1 MKILRKTRRRSLRS
15 RFIFLKNRIRLYKKK
30 LSTVSLKDNEIEY
43 SPYIYAWESELEFM
57 AYLTHHWGC
66 IETGGEVYGYF
77 SHAARPVVVFITP
90 PGPKAIHNFAHFR
103 QDTDYL
109 IKYNRSLREKFGI
122 YYIGSIHSHHILSK
136 KDLSEG
142 DIESAHKIAIKNGYR
157 HTCQFLATFEKPLEI
172 NNYTQ
177 AGQNL
182 NKKHVHCSYRKT
194 AHWGNYILK
203 TSKGP
208 KSLTK
213 QVLYSNYI
221 KIKSHYY
228 HDAAQSQPIQC
239 PIHIIP
245 GVSPIRKAIA
255 MDTELK
261 AITMPYHFP
270 MFRIIIDSI

>member
-1 MKILRKTRRRSLRS
+1 MIIHLYFYTFCILT
-15 RFIFLKNRIRLYKKK
+15 INYYHYCIYN
-30 LSTVSLKDNEIEY
+30 VNEY
-43 SPYIYAWESELEFM
+43 
-57 AYLTHHWGC
+57 
-66 IETGGEVYGYF
+66 
-77 SHAARPVVVFITP
+77 
-90 PGPKAIHNFAHFR
+90 
-103 QDTDYL
+103 
-109 IKYNRSLREKFGI
+109 
-122 YYIGSIHSHHILSK
+122 
-136 KDLSEG
+136 
-142 DIESAHKIAIKNGYR
+142 
-157 HTCQFLATFEKPLEI
+157 
-172 NNYTQ
+172 
-177 AGQNL
+177 
-182 NKKHVHCSYRKT
+182 KKHVHCSYRKT